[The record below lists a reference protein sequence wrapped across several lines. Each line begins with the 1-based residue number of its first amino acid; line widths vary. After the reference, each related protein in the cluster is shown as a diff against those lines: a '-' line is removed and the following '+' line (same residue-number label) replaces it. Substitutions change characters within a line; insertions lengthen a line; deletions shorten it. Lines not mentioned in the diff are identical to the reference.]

1 MYSLLILYMFFRQ
14 NTAVVVKMMPSGRIQ
29 FSLSIL
35 PQNMKLQMRMKDGW
49 EDKIVRKTISKYF
62 QTVYRQVTTE
72 E

>member
-35 PQNMKLQMRMKDGW
+35 PQNMKLQMRMKD
-49 EDKIVRKTISKYF
+49 EVR
-62 QTVYRQVTTE
+62 RQNW
-72 E
+72 